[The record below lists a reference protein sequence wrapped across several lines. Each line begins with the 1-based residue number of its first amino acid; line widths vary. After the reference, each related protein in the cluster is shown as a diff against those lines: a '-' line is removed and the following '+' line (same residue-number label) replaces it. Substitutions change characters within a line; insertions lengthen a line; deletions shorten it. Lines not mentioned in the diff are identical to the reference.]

1 MLSLNYLI
9 SILQIV
15 TCSSDFDNIN
25 VKFDSYLRPD
35 EPDLHMLDD
44 SNYQGHEHYD
54 DFGQH
59 YSEYDHDL
67 ITGSHEYSQKFK
79 ELDPEEAKSQLGKLF
94 HKIDIDNNLKIDKQE
109 LKDWI
114 IQSFISLDLEAS
126 KPRFKEYDADG
137 DGQVAWS
144 EYTNKIYGYTA
155 QELEDFRKDSKNDTK
170 LFIQSLDE
178 EKLKFDSADQDKTGY
193 LNETEFV
200 AFEHPHNYRHMA
212 PYELKHTLRDFD
224 KDKDGFISELEY
236 LADDKMNKDA
246 LIIERENFKNYD
258 INGDGKLDPNEMAL
272 WVTPGFDKTAT
283 DETEHLF
290 NETDKD
296 KDGSLTKEEVLN
308 QHDLWVGSQATD
320 YGRHLENLPKDEL

>member
-15 TCSSDFDNIN
+15 SCLSDFENIN
-25 VKFDSYLRPD
+25 VKFDNYLRPD

-67 ITGSHEYSQKFK
+67 
-79 ELDPEEAKSQLGKLF
+79 
-94 HKIDIDNNLKIDKQE
+94 
-109 LKDWI
+109 
-114 IQSFISLDLEAS
+114 
-126 KPRFKEYDADG
+126 
-137 DGQVAWS
+137 
-144 EYTNKIYGYTA
+144 
-155 QELEDFRKDSKNDTK
+155 
-170 LFIQSLDE
+170 SLDE

-224 KDKDGFISELEY
+224 KDKDGFINELEY
-236 LADDKMNKDA
+236 LAD
-246 LIIERENFKNYD
+246 
-258 INGDGKLDPNEMAL
+258 
-272 WVTPGFDKTAT
+272 
-283 DETEHLF
+283 
-290 NETDKD
+290 
-296 KDGSLTKEEVLN
+296 
-308 QHDLWVGSQATD
+308 
-320 YGRHLENLPKDEL
+320 

>member
-1 MLSLNYLI
+1 MGN
-9 SILQIV
+9 SIV
-15 TCSSDFDNIN
+15 Y
-25 VKFDSYLRPD
+25 YLRPD

-44 SNYQGHEHYD
+44 YQGHEHYD

-79 ELDPEEAKSQLGKLF
+79 ELEPEEAKLQLGKLF
-94 HKIDIDNNLKIDKQE
+94 HKIDVDNNAKIDKEE
-109 LKDWI
+109 LKNWI

-137 DGQVAWS
+137 DGQLAWS
-144 EYTNKIYGYTA
+144 EYTNKIYGYTE
-155 QELEDFRKDSKNDTK
+155 QELEDLRKDGKNETS
-170 LFIQSLDE
+170 LFMQSIDE
-178 EKLKFDSADQDKTGY
+178 EKFRFDSADQDKTGY

-224 KDKDGFISELEY
+224 KDKDGYISEVEY

-246 LIIERENFKNYD
+246 LIVERENFKNYD
-258 INGDGKLDPNEMAL
+258 INADGKLDHDEMAL
-272 WVTPGFDKTAT
+272 WITPGFNRTAT
-283 DETEHLF
+283 DEMEHLF

-296 KDGSLTKEEVLN
+296 KDGLLTKEEVID

-320 YGRHLENLPKDEL
+320 YGRHLENLPRDEL

>member
-15 TCSSDFDNIN
+15 SCLSDFENIN
-25 VKFDSYLRPD
+25 VKFDNYLRPD

-67 ITGSHEYSQKFK
+67 VTGSHEYSQKFK
-79 ELDPEEAKSQLGKLF
+79 ELDPEEAKLQLGKLF
-94 HKIDIDNNLKIDKQE
+94 HKIDIDNDLKIDKEE
-109 LKDWI
+109 LKGWI

-126 KPRFKEYDADG
+126 KPRFKEYDANG

-224 KDKDGFISELEY
+224 KDKDGFINELEY

-258 INGDGKLDPNEMAL
+258 INSDGKLDPSEMAL
-272 WVTPGFDKTAT
+272 WVTPGFDKTAA

-296 KDGSLTKEEVLN
+296 KDGLLTKEEVLD